1 METGRNKILHPTR
14 PVLTREIRGWKGSAA
29 FVNIGLSAAVLAL
42 VVFDVVF
49 FSARVELPTEIEA
62 ADIEGPGSQV
72 EVVET
77 PSRKDVTYYTRIAS
91 RNIFSPDRKEWEGPL
106 QKNRQY
112 AEGELDGDLAKK
124 SGLTLIGVAIVGGA
138 KMALIKDKKGT
149 RLFREGE
156 QVGGYKLF
164 SIEPDRVYMS
174 SDGRTFTIE
183 LYEATSGLSA
193 GGQSW
198 KEEDQ

>member
-1 METGRNKILHPTR
+1 MEPGKNKILHQTR

-29 FVNIGLSAAVLAL
+29 FVNIGLSVAVLAL
-42 VVFDVVF
+42 VVFDIVF
-49 FSARVELPTEIEA
+49 ILGRVELPTEIEA
-62 ADIEGPGSQV
+62 ADIERPGSQV

-106 QKNRQY
+106 QKNRQS
-112 AEGELDGDLAKK
+112 AEGELDRDLAKK
-124 SGLTLIGVAIVGGA
+124 SGLTLIGVAIVGDA
-138 KMALIKDKKGT
+138 KVALIKDKKGT

-156 QVGGYKLF
+156 RIGRHKLF
-164 SIEPDRVYMS
+164 SIEPNRIYMS

-183 LYEATSGLSA
+183 LYEAMSGLPA
-193 GGQSW
+193 EKQSW
-198 KEEDQ
+198 KKENQ